1 MIDKNYC
8 MSSYMAF
15 RFVEDDTR
23 DFYPG
28 MHHKIFH
35 RVEAKDKKII
45 YTAQDIDKAIQADF
59 DGVLKQYKRK
69 GLLLSGGM
77 DSGILAAYMSGCD
90 AYTFRFIGG
99 NFQQDELKRAELFAK
114 KYNMT
119 LHYVDIDWNNTVEKY
134 LDAVMQERDTPVHS
148 IEPQIMQA
156 ALQAKEDGMDIMVI
170 GAGSDDVFGG
180 IDKLLSKDWK
190 YEEFKKRFMYTDPKD
205 VLVNPVD
212 MDYAFAPWKKGED
225 DIDYMGF
232 LDANSTIETD
242 LSFQN
247 AFETAGLNFYDPY
260 ASMELGEPLDLNRIR
275 NGESKYLIRAL
286 FALKY
291 PEIAIPEKL
300 PMPRPVDYYF
310 KDWQGPQ
317 RKEFRK
323 DLNMQNFTGN
333 QKWQMYC
340 LERFLNLYEPEK

>member
-1 MIDKNYC
+1 MVDKNYC

-15 RFVEDDTR
+15 RFVERDDM
-23 DFYPG
+23 DFFEG
-28 MHHKIFH
+28 MKHKVFH
-35 RVEAKDKKII
+35 RVEQENKKVIYSAK
-45 YTAQDIDKAIQADF
+45 DIDKAIKLDF
-59 DGVLKQYKRK
+59 ANNLSRYKKK

-77 DSGILAAYMSGCD
+77 DSGILASYMGGCD

-99 NFQQDELKRAELFAK
+99 KFQQDELERAELFAN

-119 LHYVDIDWNNTVEKY
+119 LHYVDIDWENTVDRY
-134 LDAVMQERDTPVHS
+134 VDLVMKERSTPVHS

-156 ALQAKEDGMDIMVI
+156 ALQAKSDGMDIMII

-190 YEEFKKRFMYTDPKD
+190 YDEFKKRFMYTDPKD

-212 MDYAFAPWKKGED
+212 MDYAFKPWKKGKD

-247 AFETAGLNFYDPY
+247 AFETAGLDFYDPY
-260 ASMELGEPLDLNRIR
+260 VSMELGEPLDLDRIR
-275 NGESKYLIRAL
+275 HGESKYLIREL
-286 FALKY
+286 FAIKY
-291 PEIAIPEKL
+291 PDIDIPEKL
-300 PMPRPVDYYF
+300 PMPRPVDIYF
-310 KDWQGPQ
+310 ENWKGPQ
-317 RKEFRK
+317 RKEFI
-323 DLNMQNFTGN
+323 QNLDMNHFTGN

-340 LERFLNLYEPEK
+340 LERFLNLFDHE

>member
-15 RFVEDDTR
+15 RFVERDDM
-23 DFYPG
+23 DFYKG
-28 MHHKIFH
+28 MKHKIFH
-35 RVEAKDKKII
+35 RTKSSKKKII
-45 YTAQDIDKAIQADF
+45 YTAKDIDEAIKLDF
-59 DGVLKQYKRK
+59 SGTLSKYKKK

-77 DSGILAAYMSGCD
+77 DSGILASYMQGCD
-90 AYTFRFIGG
+90 AYTFRFLGG
-99 NFQQDELKRAELFAK
+99 RFQSDELDRAK
-114 KYNMT
+114 KFSHKYNLK

-134 LDAVMQERDTPVHS
+134 VDQVMKARNTPVHS

-156 ALQAKEDGMDIMVI
+156 ALQAKEDGIDIMII

-190 YEEFKKRFMYTDPKD
+190 YEEFKKRFMYTVPED
-205 VLVNPVD
+205 VLIDAVD
-212 MDYAFAPWKKGED
+212 MDYAFAPWRVGVD

-232 LDANSTIETD
+232 LDANSTVETD

-247 AFETAGLNFYDPY
+247 AFEAAGLMYYDPY
-260 ASMELGEPLDLNRIR
+260 VFMELGEPLDLKKIR
-275 NGESKYLIRAL
+275 SGQSKYLIREL
-286 FALKY
+286 FSIKY
-291 PEIAIPEKL
+291 PEIPIPEKL

-310 KDWQGPQ
+310 KNWSGPQ
-317 RKEFRK
+317 RPEFK
-323 DLNMQNFTGN
+323 TDLNMNNFTGN

-340 LERFLNLYEPEK
+340 LERFLNLYEPL

>member
-1 MIDKNYC
+1 

-15 RFVEDDTR
+15 RFVEDDSM

-35 RVEAKDKKII
+35 RVEAEDKKII
-45 YTAQDIDKAIQADF
+45 FTASDIDKAIQKDF
-59 DGVLKQYKRK
+59 DEVLNKYQHKA
-69 GLLLSGGM
+69 LLLSGGM
-77 DSGILAAYMSGCD
+77 DSGILASYMEGCD

-99 NFQQDELKRAELFAK
+99 NFQGDELRRAELFAK
-114 KYNMT
+114 KYNLN
-119 LHYVDIDWNNTVEKY
+119 LHYVDIDWANTVDKY
-134 LDAVMQERDTPVHS
+134 VDAVMLERSTPVHS

-156 ALQAKEDGMDIMVI
+156 ALQAKNDGADIMII

-180 IDKLLSKDWK
+180 IDKLLSKDWH

-205 VLVNPVD
+205 VLREPVD

-247 AFETAGLNFYDPY
+247 AFETAGLAFYDPY
-260 ASMELGEPLDLNRIR
+260 ASMELGEPLDLYRIR
-275 NGESKYLIRAL
+275 HGESKYLIREL
-286 FALKY
+286 FAMKY
-291 PEIAIPEKL
+291 PDIPVPEKL
-300 PMPRPVDYYF
+300 PMPRPVDFYF
-310 KDWQGPQ
+310 KDWTGPV
-317 RKEFRK
+317 RSEFLPNL
-323 DLNMQNFTGN
+323 DMSQFTGN

-340 LERFLNLYEPEK
+340 LERFLNLCEQRGLDK